1 MNRQTITRLFG
12 AVCLA
17 SIVFSVYVIQHKTL
31 LTTAASARSECWPL
45 FFASPSSSSSSSS
58 ERSPLSALSSTF
70 SVTSLPSPS
79 PPPPSPSLSLEN
91 ASSKPPTQ
99 SSNSFTRVLCVYFT
113 GRLGNELF
121 EYASTLGL
129 ALTLKRLPVFLGSQ
143 YLPFTLTSFNQTSA
157 SFSRFQNRCKLSARA
172 SEVSCC
178 KFEEKLTRLNSS
190 QDFTIGLYLQSY
202 RYFQDHEAVIR
213 QTLTFTDEIRSESS
227 KVVQELRQNHSTSP
241 LIGVHVRRG
250 DLASEPN
257 RKLGY
262 PQVSSDYLNRSMAFF
277 RSRYPDCVFVVG
289 SDSPEWCKENILSGH
304 HVHYLTAHSP
314 AVDMHVL
321 SSLDHTVIT
330 FGTFSWWIGFFNAGT
345 TVYMKDFIVNG
356 SWLGGAFNPDGMDY
370 IYPGWI
376 PL

>member
-1 MNRQTITRLFG
+1 MNRQTITRLFV
-12 AVCLA
+12 AVGVA

-31 LTTAASARSECWPL
+31 LSTAASAR
-45 FFASPSSSSSSSS
+45 SSSSS
-58 ERSPLSALSSTF
+58 ERSPLSALSSIF
-70 SVTSLPSPS
+70 PVT
-79 PPPPSPSLSLEN
+79 SPSLSSEN
-91 ASSKPPTQ
+91 SSSKSPTQ
-99 SSNSFTRVLCVYFT
+99 SSNSFTGVLCKRFT

-129 ALTLKRLPVFLGSQ
+129 ALTLKRLPVFLGSH
-143 YLPFTLTSFNQTSA
+143 YLPFALMSFNQTSA

-190 QDFTIGLYLQSY
+190 RDFTIGLYLQSY

-213 QTLTFTDEIRSESS
+213 QALTFTDEIRSESS

-241 LIGVHVRRG
+241 LIGVHVRCG
-250 DLASEPN
+250 DMASERN

-321 SSLDHTVIT
+321 SSLDHTAT
-330 FGTFSWWIGFFNAGT
+330 GN
-345 TVYMKDFIVNG
+345 Y
-356 SWLGGAFNPDGMDY
+356 
-370 IYPGWI
+370 
-376 PL
+376 